1 VEKLSSGIDRLTRD
15 LLLQLPPGE
24 VPLAAWP
31 LVCGAN
37 VAARTTASRIEHG
50 VLTVQVPSREWNSEL
65 ESLKARYLQRLN
77 ELCPEGL
84 IDIRFECKV
93 IRP

>member
-1 VEKLSSGIDRLTRD
+1 MEKLSTGIDRLAKD
-15 LLLQLPPGE
+15 LLLQLPPAE

-31 LVCGAN
+31 LVCGAS
-37 VAARTTASRIEHG
+37 VAARTTASSIEDG
-50 VLTVQVPSREWNSEL
+50 VLTVLVPSREWNAEL
-65 ESLKARYLQRLN
+65 QGLKSRYLQRLN

-84 IDIRFECKV
+84 KDIRFEYRV